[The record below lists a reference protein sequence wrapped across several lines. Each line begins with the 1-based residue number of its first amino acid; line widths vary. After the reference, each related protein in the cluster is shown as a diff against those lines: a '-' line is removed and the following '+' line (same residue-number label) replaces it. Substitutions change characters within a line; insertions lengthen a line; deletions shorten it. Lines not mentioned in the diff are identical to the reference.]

1 MPLIFTLASRNL
13 FHDRVRF
20 IATVVGIVF
29 SIVLVA
35 VQLGLFLGFERMI
48 TIMIDHSQADL
59 WIAPAQTK
67 SFESTSM
74 LDGRERFQAL
84 AVEGVTAAVPV
95 MIGFAYWRKSDG
107 SAAPV
112 FLIGVEPGG
121 LQPWDL
127 AEGSLEDLSAPGA
140 VAVDRSYFERLGV
153 TRIGDMAE
161 IRDQKARVAV
171 VTRGVRSFTTTPYV
185 FTTIDRARDYM
196 GAPPNKA
203 TYFIVRTAPGAR
215 SPVSRSRIM
224 MTHFSA

>member
-1 MPLIFTLASRNL
+1 MPLIFTLASRDL
-13 FHDRVRF
+13 VHDRVRF
-20 IATVVGIVF
+20 IATVVGSVF

-35 VQLGLFLGFERMI
+35 VQLGQFLGFERMI

-112 FLIGVEPGG
+112 FLIGGEPGG

-127 AEGSLEDLSAPGA
+127 AEGSLHHLSPP
-140 VAVDRSYFERLGV
+140 VA
-153 TRIGDMAE
+153 
-161 IRDQKARVAV
+161 
-171 VTRGVRSFTTTPYV
+171 
-185 FTTIDRARDYM
+185 
-196 GAPPNKA
+196 
-203 TYFIVRTAPGAR
+203 GAR
-215 SPVSRSRIM
+215 HPPHFQRSP
-224 MTHFSA
+224 